1 MKKILYW
8 KPKIKQFSDNSF
20 YQIVFDIRT
29 LDKDISTIQ
38 VISDELEKQLSKI
51 DGVEVVKGFGYK

>member
-8 KPKIKQFSDNSF
+8 KPKITEYSDNSF

-29 LDKDISTIQ
+29 LDKDITTIQ
-38 VISDELEKQLSKI
+38 VISDELENQINKI
-51 DGVEVVKGFGYK
+51 DGVEAVKGFGYK

>member
-1 MKKILYW
+1 MKKVLYW
-8 KPKIKQFSDNSF
+8 KPKINQSSDNSF

-38 VISDELEKQLSKI
+38 VISNTLEKQLNNI
-51 DGVEVVKGFGYK
+51 DGVEAVKGLGYK

>member
-1 MKKILYW
+1 MKKVLYW
-8 KPKIKQFSDNSF
+8 KPKINQYSDNSF

-38 VISDELEKQLSKI
+38 VISNTLEKQLNNI
-51 DGVEVVKGFGYK
+51 DGVEAVKGLG

>member
-8 KPKIKQFSDNSF
+8 KPKITQYSDKSF

-29 LDKDISTIQ
+29 LDKDLSTIQ
-38 VISDELEKQLSKI
+38 MISDELEKQLNKI
-51 DGVEVVKGFGYK
+51 ERVEAVKGFGYK